1 MVKIT
6 SVVSDG
12 MKAKSSVA
20 MVQALIA
27 GERDPRTL
35 ADLAKGPLRGKRDQ
49 LAEAMDGM
57 FDSHH
62 GVIAKMLLDQVAF
75 LDQRITEMEAGAI
88 AALAQV
94 EESWGV
100 DATGETGP
108 GCGTSPDAQVLA
120 AAYRLAEIPGIS
132 VMLAIVI
139 IAEIG
144 LNMTLFPTAAH
155 LVSWIG
161 LCRSARQ
168 SGTRHGKGTQKKG
181 NSYAR
186 AAAGQAA
193 IGAVRHRYVP
203 RRTVPAHRPPPRQGH
218 RPGRRRPLHHDHR
231 LAPAVRP
238 RRPLPRPRP
247 GLARQAHQ
255 PGQEDPHPHPGPAG
269 PRRHR
274 RHHRRRTRRL
284 TRTTGH
290 RSTLTRPGTSSSRRV
305 RVSTPAHT

>member
-1 MVKIT
+1 MVH
-6 SVVSDG
+6 
-12 MKAKSSVA
+12 
-20 MVQALIA
+20 ALTA

-49 LAEAMDGM
+49 LAEALDGM

-62 GVIAKMLLDQVAF
+62 GVIAQMLLDQVAF
-75 LDQRITEMEAGAI
+75 LDQRIKQMEASAI

-94 EESWGV
+94 TESWGV
-100 DATGETGP
+100 DATGQTGP
-108 GCGTSPDAQVLA
+108 GCGTGPDSPVLA

-132 VMLAIVI
+132 VWLAIVI

-144 LNMTLFPTAAH
+144 LNMAVFPTPAH

-161 LCRSARQ
+161 LCRSASQ
-168 SGTRHGKGTQKKG
+168 SGTRHGKGKQKKG

-193 IGAVRHRYVP
+193 RRRRHRHLP
-203 RRTVPAHRPPPRQGH
+203 RRTVRAHRPPPRQGH

-247 GLARQAHQ
+247 GLARHPINRDKKIRTHIQALKALGS
-255 PGQEDPHPHPGPAG
+255 PSPSPTTTTTG
-269 PRRHR
+269 
-274 RHHRRRTRRL
+274 RL
-284 TRTTGH
+284 TRTTG
-290 RSTLTRPGTSSSRRV
+290 TV
-305 RVSTPAHT
+305 TP